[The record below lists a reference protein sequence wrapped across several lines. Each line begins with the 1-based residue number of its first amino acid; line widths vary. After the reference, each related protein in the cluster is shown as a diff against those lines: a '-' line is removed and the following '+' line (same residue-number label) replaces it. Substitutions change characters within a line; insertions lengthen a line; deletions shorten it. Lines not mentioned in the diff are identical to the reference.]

1 VKDILINMK
10 NIQQIILIVF
20 ITFQA
25 NAQWQKQVS
34 NTEASFRSVCAVSDK
49 IVWIGGS
56 KGTFLYTNDGGKTWI
71 TQQVVGAEKLDFRD
85 VHAFDNKNVILMSA
99 GEAEQGNAKFYRTS
113 DGGKSWKV
121 VYETTQKGVFFDGI
135 DFWDKQNGIAF
146 SDPINGKFFIV
157 KTKDGGKTWL
167 PVNPVNIPLNQANEA
182 AFAASGTSLIAVG
195 TKQAYICTGGG
206 EFARIFRTDNQGE
219 TWSVVKTDMPAGKTN
234 GLFGLRFW
242 DNLHGIALGGDYQE
256 VEKAIPNVLLTS
268 DGGKTWQNASQT
280 NPVGLKE
287 GVAVYKKKFLIAVGP
302 SGTCFS
308 KDFGKSW
315 IMIDKT
321 PFHAISIVENGIW
334 AVGGKGA
341 IGKLDIDIFK
351 K

>member
-1 VKDILINMK
+1 MK
-10 NIQQIILIVF
+10 KIQQIILSVF
-20 ITFQA
+20 ITFQV
-25 NAQWQKQVS
+25 NAQWQKQAS
-34 NTEASFRSVCAVSDK
+34 NTDASFRAICAVSDK
-49 IVWIGGS
+49 IVWIGGA
-56 KGTFLYTNDGGKTWI
+56 KGTFLHTNDGGKKWI

-85 VHAFDNKNVILMSA
+85 VHAFDDKNAILMSA
-99 GEAEQGNAKFYRTS
+99 GEAEQGNAKFYRTE

-146 SDPINGKFFIV
+146 SDPIDGKFFIV

-167 PVNPVNIPLNQANEA
+167 PVNPANIPLNQENEA
-182 AFAASGTSLIAVG
+182 AFAASGTSLITVG

-206 EFARIFRTDNQGE
+206 EFARIFKTDNQGE
-219 TWSVVKTDMPAGKTN
+219 TWSVIKTDMPAGKTN

-242 DNLHGIALGGDYQE
+242 DNQHGIAVGGDYQE

-268 DGGKTWQNASQT
+268 DGGKTWQNAPQT
-280 NPVGLKE
+280 NPAGLKE
-287 GVAVYKKKFLIAVGP
+287 GMGIYKKKFLIAVGP

-321 PFHAISIVENGIW
+321 PFHAISIAENGIW

-341 IGKLDIDIFK
+341 IGKLDLEILK

>member
-1 VKDILINMK
+1 MK
-10 NIQQIILIVF
+10 TIQQVLLGIL
-20 ITFQA
+20 ITFQV

-34 NTEASFRSVCAVSDK
+34 NTEVSFRAICAVSDK
-49 IVWIGGS
+49 NVWIGGS
-56 KGTFLYTNDGGKTWI
+56 KGTFLKTNDGGKTWE
-71 TQQVVGAEKLDFRD
+71 THQVLGAEKLDFRD
-85 VHAFDNKNVILMSA
+85 VHAFDDKNAILMSA
-99 GEAEQGNAKFYRTS
+99 GEAEQGNAKFYRTE
-113 DGGKSWKV
+113 DGGKSWKI

-146 SDPINGKFFIV
+146 SDPIDGKFVIV
-157 KTKDGGKTWL
+157 KTKDGGKTWS
-167 PVNPVNIPLNQANEA
+167 PVNPVNIPKNQENEA
-182 AFAASGTSLIAVG
+182 AFAASGTSLITVG

-206 EFARIFRTDNQGE
+206 EFARIFRTENQGE
-219 TWSVVKTDMPAGKTN
+219 TWSIVKTDMPAGKTN

-242 DNLHGIALGGDYQE
+242 DNQHGIAVGGDYQE
-256 VEKAIPNVLLTS
+256 VEKAIPNVLLTA
-268 DGGKTWQNASQT
+268 DGGKTWQNAPQT

-287 GVAVYKKKFLIAVGP
+287 GVAVYQKKTLIAVGP

-315 IMIDKT
+315 IMIDKM
-321 PFHAISIVENGIW
+321 PFHAISIAGNGIW

-341 IGKLDIDIFK
+341 IGKLAIDIFK